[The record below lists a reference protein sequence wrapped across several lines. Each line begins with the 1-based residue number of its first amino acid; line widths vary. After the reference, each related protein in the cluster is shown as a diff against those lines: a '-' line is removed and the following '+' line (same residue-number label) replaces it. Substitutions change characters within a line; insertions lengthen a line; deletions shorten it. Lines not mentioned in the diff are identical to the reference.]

1 MSHLGAWSQQS
12 SASKSDVQD
21 SRARELSQWPC
32 LPRRAASPPLPS
44 DRPTSADSSRGRATV
59 RPRAR
64 PLPLGSRDKQPT
76 TKWRESAVVTV
87 GLSVAFR
94 GPAPVTNAHAR
105 CAARQSET
113 PWATTATL
121 RPEAPLDWA
130 QKTSSRTCS
139 LTTWTLATGTAEAA
153 ATPPALAPPA
163 RTASSRSVSSSRP
176 SQSREERRLGSRTA
190 RRLTCR
196 GQSNQLAVHRRR
208 RRSRR
213 KHRSRHPSRRAR
225 TLE

>member
-1 MSHLGAWSQQS
+1 MAVPSEAC
-12 SASKSDVQD
+12 
-21 SRARELSQWPC
+21 RI
-32 LPRRAASPPLPS
+32 AAVAKRPS
-44 DRPTSADSSRGRATV
+44 DLCRQLAQAERPSDLARDLCRCCRLGINSQRRLTFGCSS
-59 RPRAR
+59 
-64 PLPLGSRDKQPT
+64 
-76 TKWRESAVVTV
+76 
-87 GLSVAFR
+87 AFR
-94 GPAPVTNAHAR
+94 GPAPVANPAR
-105 CAARQSET
+105 SLRGATEET

-176 SQSREERRLGSRTA
+176 SQSREERRLGSRMA

-213 KHRSRHPSRRAR
+213 KHRSRHPSSRRAR